1 MSRFV
6 ELTVRWNDDRH
17 ASAALRMETTG
28 TLRAGNGVGSSRRE
42 REDYRRSC
50 PDDALTAL
58 PK

>member
-1 MSRFV
+1 
-6 ELTVRWNDDRH
+6 
-17 ASAALRMETTG
+17 METTG